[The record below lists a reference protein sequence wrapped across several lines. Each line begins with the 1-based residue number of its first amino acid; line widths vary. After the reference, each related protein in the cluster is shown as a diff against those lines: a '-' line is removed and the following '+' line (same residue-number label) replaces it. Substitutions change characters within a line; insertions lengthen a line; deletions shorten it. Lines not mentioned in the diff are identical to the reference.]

1 MLKIKHEIIPA
12 REAEYVDVNI
22 YDSFDE
28 WKIKGCNTSAR
39 VGFENWQKKEIN
51 GINCY
56 VFRHEFAYS
65 DYINKNSE
73 IVTEEVYKEI
83 LSRCDVVY
91 KVRSGDVELFRK
103 YCGYDSGFCS
113 GESVDEVLKK
123 LLNPC
128 RSFMRDVNE
137 GIDKRIEELEKELQ
151 KLKEDKEKVNNKEFL
166 ESKLTKTYELK
177 NRNYAKQ
184 FW

>member
-1 MLKIKHEIIPA
+1 LKYLIKSKKKTIES
-12 REAEYVDVNI
+12 YDVKGNYKDVI
-22 YDSFDE
+22 SDDE
-28 WKIKGCNTSAR
+28 
-39 VGFENWQKKEIN
+39 
-51 GINCY
+51 GISY
-56 VFRHEFAYS
+56 YS
-65 DYINKNSE
+65 NYINENSE

-91 KVRSGDVELFRK
+91 KVRSGDVDLFKK

-113 GESVDEVLKK
+113 GESIDEVLKK

-128 RSFMRDVNE
+128 RSFLRDVNE
-137 GIDKRIEELEKELQ
+137 GIDKRIEELEKALQ

-177 NRNYAKQ
+177 KENC
-184 FW
+184 